1 MKCPECGC
9 EMEKGITAFTT
20 KGFHII
26 RLLYTS
32 DDELAKKGLK
42 NFFTKERTL
51 IELTEGK
58 EVVSYRC
65 ENCKKL
71 ITCFDE

>member
-1 MKCPECGC
+1 
-9 EMEKGITAFTT
+9 MEKGITAFTT

-42 NFFTKERTL
+42 NFLAKERTL

-58 EVVSYRC
+58 EVVSY
-65 ENCKKL
+65 
-71 ITCFDE
+71 

>member
-1 MKCPECGC
+1 MKCPECGR

-42 NFFTKERTL
+42 TSSPKKEL
-51 IELTEGK
+51 CL
-58 EVVSYRC
+58 
-65 ENCKKL
+65 N
-71 ITCFDE
+71 